1 MRQVAEAFLRFVVRI
16 GAREDETEDARVRRS
31 LLVGTAFLILPA
43 GLIWGSLYWIFGE
56 PGAALLPY
64 AYSVLSAASL
74 VAFHAS
80 GRYSFFRSSELLLI
94 LFTPVALMVVLGG
107 FVPSSAVILW
117 SMLAPLG
124 AIVFDSPRRAWGW
137 FAAFLGLLVA
147 SGLVAARIRTENAL
161 PEPILVLFFVLNL
174 AGPSTVAF
182 IMLAAFAGLREAA
195 IGALRSEQER
205 AEGLLLNILPKRI
218 ADILK
223 GGDQTIAEGF
233 EQATILF
240 ADVVD
245 FTPLSARLPP
255 AEVVGLLNHLFSHFD
270 VLAERYGLEKIK
282 TIGDCYMVAAGVPT
296 ARPDHAQAVARFALD
311 MRASL
316 ATHGELAD
324 ERIRLR
330 IGINSGPVIAGVIGR
345 KRFIYDLWGDA
356 VNLASRME
364 SQGLPGEIQVT
375 RNTYEL
381 LRDAFILEP
390 RGEVEVKGK
399 GLLSTW
405 ILLGERGP
413 A

>member
-1 MRQVAEAFLRFVVRI
+1 M
-16 GAREDETEDARVRRS
+16 
-31 LLVGTAFLILPA
+31 PA
-43 GLIWGSLYWIFGE
+43 G
-56 PGAALLPY
+56 
-64 AYSVLSAASL
+64 
-74 VAFHAS
+74 
-80 GRYSFFRSSELLLI
+80 
-94 LFTPVALMVVLGG
+94 
-107 FVPSSAVILW
+107 
-117 SMLAPLG
+117 
-124 AIVFDSPRRAWGW
+124 
-137 FAAFLGLLVA
+137 
-147 SGLVAARIRTENAL
+147 
-161 PEPILVLFFVLNL
+161 
-174 AGPSTVAF
+174 
-182 IMLAAFAGLREAA
+182 
-195 IGALRSEQER
+195 
-205 AEGLLLNILPKRI
+205 
-218 ADILK
+218 
-223 GGDQTIAEGF
+223 
-233 EQATILF
+233 
-240 ADVVD
+240 
-245 FTPLSARLPP
+245 
-255 AEVVGLLNHLFSHFD
+255 
-270 VLAERYGLEKIK
+270 
-282 TIGDCYMVAAGVPT
+282 MVAAGVPT